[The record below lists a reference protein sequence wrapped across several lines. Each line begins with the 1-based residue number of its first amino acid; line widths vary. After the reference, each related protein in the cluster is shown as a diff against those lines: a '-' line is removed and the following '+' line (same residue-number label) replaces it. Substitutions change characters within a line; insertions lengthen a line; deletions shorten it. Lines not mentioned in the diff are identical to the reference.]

1 MVNNTECLN
10 TINCCVSKS
19 LNVSNATTAFKSG
32 RCSKGMFKIIH
43 FPKITEEKK
52 SFRECFE

>member
-1 MVNNTECLN
+1 MVKNTECLN
-10 TINCCVSKS
+10 TTNCCV
-19 LNVSNATTAFKSG
+19 FKCSMLAMLPVFNSR

-52 SFRECFE
+52 FFKEYFE